1 MVKINIDNMKKLGIY
16 DVQNAKLLDRKS
28 SLLNLID
35 AAYKFGLNYV
45 FIDKWMADDDTIDC
59 LKNGGYSVIV
69 GQGEK
74 ARIKISW

>member
-1 MVKINIDNMKKLGIY
+1 MENLDIMKKLGIY
-16 DVQNAKLLDRKS
+16 DVPNAILPDRKS

-45 FIDKWMADDDTIDC
+45 FIDKWMIDDDTING
-59 LKNGGYSVIV
+59 LKVGGYSVIV

>member
-1 MVKINIDNMKKLGIY
+1 MKDLDSMKKLGIY
-16 DVQNAKLLDRKS
+16 DVPNAKLPDRKS

-35 AAYKFGLNYV
+35 AAYKFGLNYI
-45 FIDKWMADDDTIDC
+45 FIDKWLTDDDTIDS
-59 LKNGGYSVIV
+59 LKVGGYSIIV

>member
-1 MVKINIDNMKKLGIY
+1 MENLDIMKKLGIY
-16 DVQNAKLLDRKS
+16 DVPNIKLPDRKS

-45 FIDKWMADDDTIDC
+45 FIDKWMIDDDTING
-59 LKNGGYSVIV
+59 LKVGGYSVIV

>member
-1 MVKINIDNMKKLGIY
+1 MKDLDNMKKLGIY
-16 DVQNAKLLDRKS
+16 DVPNAKLLDRKS

-35 AAYKFGLNYV
+35 AAYKFGLNYI
-45 FIDKWMADDDTIDC
+45 FIDKWMIDDDTIDG
-59 LKNGGYSVIV
+59 LKKGGYSVIV

>member
-1 MVKINIDNMKKLGIY
+1 MKDLDNMKKLGIY
-16 DVQNAKLLDRKS
+16 DVPNAKLPDRKS

-45 FIDKWMADDDTIDC
+45 FIDKWMIDDDTIDS
-59 LKNGGYSVIV
+59 LKSGGYSVIV

>member
-1 MVKINIDNMKKLGIY
+1 MKDLDNMKKLGIY
-16 DVQNAKLLDRKS
+16 DVPNTKLPDRKS

-35 AAYKFGLNYV
+35 AVYKFGLNYV
-45 FIDKWMADDDTIDC
+45 FIDKWMIDDDTING
-59 LKNGGYSVIV
+59 LKVGGYSVIV

>member
-1 MVKINIDNMKKLGIY
+1 MKDLDIMKKLGIY
-16 DVQNAKLLDRKS
+16 DVPNTKLPDRKS

-45 FIDKWMADDDTIDC
+45 FVDKWMIDDDTING
-59 LKNGGYSVIV
+59 LKVGGYSVIV

>member
-1 MVKINIDNMKKLGIY
+1 MKNLGDMKKLGIY
-16 DVQNAKLLDRKS
+16 NVTNAKLPDKKS
-28 SLLNLID
+28 MLLNLID

-45 FIDKWMADDDTIDC
+45 FIDKWMIDDDIIDG
-59 LKNGGYSVIV
+59 LKIGSYSVIV

>member
-1 MVKINIDNMKKLGIY
+1 MKDLDNMKKLGIY
-16 DVQNAKLLDRKS
+16 DVPNVKLPDRKS

-35 AAYKFGLNYV
+35 AAYKFGLNYI
-45 FIDKWMADDDTIDC
+45 FIDKWMTDDDTIDS
-59 LKNGGYSVIV
+59 LKVGGYSIIV

>member
-1 MVKINIDNMKKLGIY
+1 MKDLDDMKKLGIY
-16 DVQNAKLLDRKS
+16 NVPNAKLPDIKS
-28 SLLNLID
+28 LLLNLID

-45 FIDKWMADDDTIDC
+45 FIDKWMIDNDTIDG
-59 LKNGGYSVIV
+59 LKSGGYSVIV

>member
-1 MVKINIDNMKKLGIY
+1 MKDLDNMKKLGIY
-16 DVQNAKLLDRKS
+16 DVPNAKLPDRKS

-35 AAYKFGLNYV
+35 AAYKFGLNYI
-45 FIDKWMADDDTIDC
+45 FIDKWMIDDDTIDG
-59 LKNGGYSVIV
+59 LKKGGYSVIV

>member
-1 MVKINIDNMKKLGIY
+1 MKDLDNMKKIGIY
-16 DVQNAKLLDRKS
+16 DVPNAKLPDRKS

-45 FIDKWMADDDTIDC
+45 FIDKWMIDDDIINW
-59 LKNGGYSVIV
+59 LKVGGYSVIV

>member
-1 MVKINIDNMKKLGIY
+1 MKDLDNMKKLGIY
-16 DVQNAKLLDRKS
+16 DVPNVKLPDRKS

-35 AAYKFGLNYV
+35 AAYKFGLNYI
-45 FIDKWMADDDTIDC
+45 FIDKWMIDDDTIDG

>member
-1 MVKINIDNMKKLGIY
+1 MKDLDNMKKLGIY
-16 DVQNAKLLDRKS
+16 DVPNAKLPDRKS

-45 FIDKWMADDDTIDC
+45 FIDKWMTDDDTIDS
-59 LKNGGYSVIV
+59 LKSGGYSVIV

>member
-1 MVKINIDNMKKLGIY
+1 MKDLDNMKKLGIY
-16 DVQNAKLLDRKS
+16 DVPNVKLPDRKS

-35 AAYKFGLNYV
+35 AAYKFGLNYI
-45 FIDKWMADDDTIDC
+45 FIDKWMTDDDTIDS
-59 LKNGGYSVIV
+59 LKVGGYSVIV

>member
-1 MVKINIDNMKKLGIY
+1 MKDLDNMKKLGIY
-16 DVQNAKLLDRKS
+16 DVPNTKLLDRKS

-45 FIDKWMADDDTIDC
+45 FIDKWMTDDDTIDG
-59 LKNGGYSVIV
+59 LKRGCYSVIV

>member
-1 MVKINIDNMKKLGIY
+1 MKDLDNMKKLGIY
-16 DVQNAKLLDRKS
+16 DVSNVKLPDRKL

-45 FIDKWMADDDTIDC
+45 FIDKWMIDDDTIDS
-59 LKNGGYSVIV
+59 LKSGGYSVIV

>member
-16 DVQNAKLLDRKS
+16 DVPNVKLPDRKS

-35 AAYKFGLNYV
+35 AAYKFGLNYI
-45 FIDKWMADDDTIDC
+45 FIDKWMADDDIIDC